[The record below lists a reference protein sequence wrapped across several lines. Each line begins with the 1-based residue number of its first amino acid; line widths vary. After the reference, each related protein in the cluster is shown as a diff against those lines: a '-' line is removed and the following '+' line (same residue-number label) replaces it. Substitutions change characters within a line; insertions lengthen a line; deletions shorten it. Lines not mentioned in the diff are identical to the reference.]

1 MGDTDEFRYSALS
14 IDGLQRAGVMDS
26 NGFLPDGAPSH
37 RLAYFCVENAGA
49 AAHQVAAGARTM

>member
-1 MGDTDEFRYSALS
+1 MGDTDELRYSALS
-14 IDGLQRAGVMDS
+14 IDGLQREGVI

-37 RLAYFCVENAGA
+37 RLAYFCVDNVGA